1 MLGLAFHFLW
11 GFLHLCENS
20 SVRSFFLWGLGFS
33 GELGC
38 RSGLDESVFLQTGE
52 GDIRLIG
59 VILHG
64 ESAVLYLPGGENHQR
79 TAFQILGRSFA
90 GLGLFFRAIA
100 EDAFFGGNQ
109 QFWLSKP
116 GI

>member
-1 MLGLAFHFLW
+1 MLGLAYLFLR
-11 GFLHLCENS
+11 GFLRLCGSS
-20 SVRSFFLWGLGFS
+20 SVRRLLLWGLDLL

-38 RSGLDESVFLQTGE
+38 RPGLDESVFLQTGE

-79 TAFQILGRSFA
+79 TAFQILSRSFA